1 MIEKNKKEGIHLRKI
16 EDSIL
21 HIVMGLFALLT
32 VLLLAFLI
40 YFIFRE
46 SLPAIRDVG
55 LGNLLLGGQW
65 RPLIY
70 TGEPS
75 YGMRNMILS
84 TLYVAALAVLFALII
99 GVGCALFLAC
109 AATERQRTLVMPYID
124 LLASIPSVVYG
135 FIGLYIVV
143 KFFEKLGR
151 ATGESILA
159 GGIVLSVM
167 ILPYMISSCCDT
179 MVKLRN
185 RYGNASAAMG
195 VSKWYMAGQMILP
208 ASTRGILISMAL
220 ATGRAM
226 GETMAVMMVMGN
238 SLAFP
243 SLLGKGET
251 ISALIAMEMGIAE
264 VGSTHYSA
272 LYTAGLVLMVMLF
285 AINIIFELLKKKLA
299 REAM

>member
-1 MIEKNKKEGIHLRKI
+1 MRKL
-16 EDSIL
+16 EDRL
-21 HIVMGLFALLT
+21 FHTVMGLFSLIT

-46 SLPAIRDVG
+46 SLPAIQAVG
-55 LGNLLLGGQW
+55 LKGLLLGDQW

-70 TGEPS
+70 SGEPS

-84 TLYVAALAVLFALII
+84 TLYVSALAVLFALVI

-109 AATERQRTLVMPYID
+109 CTTKQQRTLIMPYID
-124 LLASIPSVVYG
+124 LLASIPSVIYG

-179 MVKLRN
+179 MVHLYS
-185 RYGNASAAMG
+185 RYNAASRGLG
-195 VSKWYMAGQMILP
+195 VSRWYMASQLVLP
-208 ASTRGILISMAL
+208 AASRGILISMAL

-238 SLAFP
+238 AIGVP

-272 LYTAGLVLMVMLF
+272 LYTAGFVLMLLLF
-285 AINIIFELLKKKLA
+285 AINIVFELLKKKLA
-299 REAM
+299 KEGSL

>member
-1 MIEKNKKEGIHLRKI
+1 MNLRKL
-16 EDSIL
+16 EDIFTRAVL
-21 HIVMGLFALLT
+21 GLFTLAT
-32 VLLLAFLI
+32 VLLLGFLI

-55 LGNLLLGGQW
+55 LKNLLLGDQW

-70 TGEPS
+70 SGEPS
-75 YGMRNMILS
+75 FGMRNMIVS
-84 TLYVAALAVLFALII
+84 TLYVSALAVVFALVI
-99 GVGCALFLAC
+99 GVGCAMFLAC
-109 AATERQRTLVMPYID
+109 VATDRLRTLVMPYID
-124 LLASIPSVVYG
+124 LLASIPSVIYG

-167 ILPYMISSCCDT
+167 ILPYMVSACCDT
-179 MVKLRN
+179 MVSLRR
-185 RYGNASAAMG
+185 RYAAASEGLG
-195 VSKWYMAGQMILP
+195 VSRWYMVSQLVLP
-208 ASTRGILISMAL
+208 ASRRGILISVAL

-238 SLAFP
+238 SIAFP

-251 ISALIAMEMGIAE
+251 ISALIAMEMGVAE

-272 LYTAGLVLMVMLF
+272 LYTAGLTLMVLLF

-299 REAM
+299 KEEA

>member
-1 MIEKNKKEGIHLRKI
+1 MRKFEDLFYRAILR
-16 EDSIL
+16 
-21 HIVMGLFALLT
+21 LFTLLT

-40 YFIFRE
+40 FFIFRE
-46 SLPAIRDVG
+46 SIPAIRDVG
-55 LGNLLLGGQW
+55 LKNLLLGDQW

-70 TGEPS
+70 SGEPS
-75 YGMRNMILS
+75 FGMRNMIVS
-84 TLYVAALAVLFALII
+84 TLFVAALAVAFALVI

-109 AATERQRTLVMPYID
+109 GATDRQRSLVIPYID
-124 LLASIPSVVYG
+124 LLASIPSVIYG

-167 ILPYMISSCCDT
+167 ILPYMISSCCET
-179 MVKLRN
+179 MVKLCR
-185 RYGNASAAMG
+185 RYGLASHG
-195 VSKWYMAGQMILP
+195 LGISRWYMASQLVLP
-208 ASTRGILISMAL
+208 ASARGILISMAL

-238 SLAFP
+238 SIAFP
-243 SLLGKGET
+243 KLLGKGET

-272 LYTAGLVLMVMLF
+272 LYTAGLVLMVLLF

-299 REAM
+299 KGGV

>member
-1 MIEKNKKEGIHLRKI
+1 MRKA
-16 EDSIL
+16 EDRIFGA
-21 HIVMGLFALLT
+21 VMGLLCLTT
-32 VLLLAFLI
+32 VLILAFLI

-46 SLPAIRDVG
+46 SLPAIREVG
-55 LGNLLLGGQW
+55 LGDLLLGSQW

-70 TGEPS
+70 SGEPS

-84 TLYVAALAVLFALII
+84 TLYVSALAVLFALVI

-109 AATERQRTLVMPYID
+109 VATERQRTLVMPCID
-124 LLASIPSVVYG
+124 VLASIPSVVYG

-179 MVKLRN
+179 MVRLRG
-185 RYGNASAAMG
+185 RYGAASYGLG
-195 VSKWYMAGQMILP
+195 VSRWYMAAQLVLP

-238 SLAFP
+238 AIGVP
-243 SLLGKGET
+243 KLLGKGET

-272 LYTAGLVLMVMLF
+272 LYTAGLTLMVLLF
-285 AINIIFELLKKKLA
+285 AINIVFELLKKKLA
-299 REAM
+299 KEVQ

>member
-1 MIEKNKKEGIHLRKI
+1 MRKV
-16 EDSIL
+16 EDRL
-21 HIVMGLFALLT
+21 FQFVMGLFALLT

-46 SLPAIRDVG
+46 SLPAIQEVG
-55 LGNLLLGGQW
+55 LKGLLLGEKW

-70 TGEPS
+70 SGEPS

-84 TLYVAALAVLFALII
+84 TLYVSVLAVLFALVI
-99 GVGCALFLAC
+99 GVGSALFLAC
-109 AATERQRTLVMPYID
+109 RATQRQRTAIMPYID

-143 KFFEKLGR
+143 KFFEKMGR
-151 ATGESILA
+151 ATGESILS

-179 MVKLRN
+179 MVQIHN
-185 RYGNASAAMG
+185 RYEAASRGLG
-195 VSKWYMAGQMILP
+195 VSRWYMASQLVLP
-208 ASTRGILISMAL
+208 ASVRGILISMAL

-243 SLLGKGET
+243 KLLGKGET

-264 VGSTHYSA
+264 RGSIHYSA
-272 LYTAGLVLMVMLF
+272 LYTAGLVLMVLLF
-285 AINIIFELLKKKLA
+285 AINIVFELLKKKLA
-299 REAM
+299 KEGSL

>member
-1 MIEKNKKEGIHLRKI
+1 MRKI
-16 EDSIL
+16 EDML
-21 HIVMGLFALLT
+21 TRAVLGFFTVLT
-32 VLLLAFLI
+32 VLLLGFLI
-40 YFIFRE
+40 FFIFRE

-55 LGNLLLGGQW
+55 LKNLLLGDQW

-75 YGMRNMILS
+75 FGMRNMILS
-84 TLYVAALAVLFALII
+84 TLYVSALAVVFSLVI
-99 GVGCALFLAC
+99 GVGCAMFLAC
-109 AATERQRTLVMPYID
+109 VATERQRTLLMPYID
-124 LLASIPSVVYG
+124 LLASIPSVIYG

-167 ILPYMISSCCDT
+167 ILPYMVSSCCDT
-179 MVKLRN
+179 MVKLCH
-185 RYGNASAAMG
+185 RYGAASQGLG
-195 VSKWYMAGQMILP
+195 VSRWYMVSQLVLP

-238 SLAFP
+238 SIALP
-243 SLLGKGET
+243 KLLGKGET

-272 LYTAGLVLMVMLF
+272 LYTAGLMLMVLLF
-285 AINIIFELLKKKLA
+285 VINIVFELLKKNLA
-299 REAM
+299 KGDV

>member
-1 MIEKNKKEGIHLRKI
+1 MRKT
-16 EDSIL
+16 EDRIFGG
-21 HIVMGLFALLT
+21 VMGLFTALT

-40 YFIFRE
+40 YFMFRE
-46 SLPAIRDVG
+46 SLPAIREVG
-55 LGNLLLGGQW
+55 LRNLLLGSSW

-84 TLYVAALAVLFALII
+84 TLFVSALAVLFALII

-109 AATERQRTLVMPYID
+109 CANDRQRTLVMPYID

-151 ATGESILA
+151 ASGESILA

-179 MVKLRN
+179 MVQLRS
-185 RYGNASAAMG
+185 RYGDASAAMG
-195 VSKWYMAGQMILP
+195 VSRWYMAGQMILP
-208 ASTRGILISMAL
+208 ASARGILISMAL

-238 SLAFP
+238 SIGFP
-243 SLLGKGET
+243 KLLGKGET

-272 LYTAGLVLMVMLF
+272 LYTAGFVLMLMLF
-285 AINIIFELLKKKLA
+285 AINILFEWLKKRLA
-299 REAM
+299 KEEM

>member
-1 MIEKNKKEGIHLRKI
+1 MRKL
-16 EDSIL
+16 EDRIF
-21 HIVMGLFALLT
+21 HIVMGLFALVT
-32 VLLLAFLI
+32 VLLLGFLI
-40 YFIFRE
+40 YFIFQE
-46 SLPAIRDVG
+46 SLTAIRDVG
-55 LGNLLLGGQW
+55 LKELLLGNQW

-70 TGEPS
+70 KDAPG
-75 YGMRNMILS
+75 YGMRNMIFS
-84 TLYVAALAVLFALII
+84 TLYVSALAVLFALVI

-109 AATERQRTLVMPYID
+109 RATERQRMLVMPYLD
-124 LLASIPSVVYG
+124 LLASIPSVIYG

-179 MVKLRN
+179 MVGVYN
-185 RYGNASAAMG
+185 RYHASSQGLG
-195 VSKWYMAGQMILP
+195 VSRWYMASQLVLP
-208 ASTRGILISMAL
+208 ASARGILISMAL

-238 SLAFP
+238 SIAFP
-243 SLLGKGET
+243 KLLGKGET

-272 LYTAGLVLMVMLF
+272 LYTAGFVLMLMLF
-285 AINIIFELLKKKLA
+285 AINIIFEWLKKKLA
-299 REAM
+299 KEGM

>member
-1 MIEKNKKEGIHLRKI
+1 MRKLEDRIFRSVLGI
-16 EDSIL
+16 
-21 HIVMGLFALLT
+21 FALLT

-40 YFIFRE
+40 FFIFRE
-46 SLPAIRDVG
+46 SLTAIREVG
-55 LGNLLLGGQW
+55 LRELLLGEQW

-70 TGEPS
+70 KDAPGF
-75 YGMRNMILS
+75 GMRNMILS
-84 TLYVAALAVLFALII
+84 TLYVAALAVLFALVI
-99 GVGCALFLAC
+99 GVGTALFLAC
-109 AATERQRTLVMPYID
+109 AATDRQRTLVMPYID
-124 LLASIPSVVYG
+124 LLASIPSVIYG

-179 MVKLRN
+179 MVRLKK
-185 RYGNASAAMG
+185 RYGDASAAMG

-238 SLAFP
+238 SIAFP
-243 SLLGKGET
+243 KLLGKGET

-285 AINIIFELLKKKLA
+285 AINIVFELLKKKLA
-299 REAM
+299 KEGAV

>member
-1 MIEKNKKEGIHLRKI
+1 
-16 EDSIL
+16 
-21 HIVMGLFALLT
+21 MGAFCLLT

-40 YFIFRE
+40 WFIFRE
-46 SLPAIRDVG
+46 SLPAIREIG
-55 LGNLLLGGQW
+55 LKDLLLGDQW

-70 TGEPS
+70 KDAPS
-75 YGMRNMILS
+75 FGIRNMILS
-84 TLYVAALAVLFALII
+84 TLYVSALAVVFALVI
-99 GVGCALFLAC
+99 GVGTALFLAC

-124 LLASIPSVVYG
+124 LLASIPSVIYG

-179 MVKLRN
+179 MVRLKN
-185 RYGNASAAMG
+185 RYSAASSGLG
-195 VSKWYMAGQMILP
+195 VSRWYMASQLILP
-208 ASTRGILISMAL
+208 ASVRGILISMAL

-238 SLAFP
+238 SIAFP
-243 SLLGKGET
+243 KLLGKGET

-264 VGSTHYSA
+264 VGSIHYSA
-272 LYTAGLVLMVMLF
+272 LYTAGLTLMVLLF
-285 AINIIFELLKKKLA
+285 AINIVFELLKKKLA
-299 REAM
+299 KEGTV

>member
-1 MIEKNKKEGIHLRKI
+1 MRKLEDRIFQSVLGIFSLI
-16 EDSIL
+16 
-21 HIVMGLFALLT
+21 T

-40 YFIFRE
+40 FFIFRE
-46 SLPAIRDVG
+46 SLPAIRDIG
-55 LGNLLLGGQW
+55 LEHLLLGDQW

-70 TGEPS
+70 SGEPS
-75 YGMRNMILS
+75 FGMRNMILS
-84 TLYVAALAVLFALII
+84 TLYVSVLAVIFALVI
-99 GVGCALFLAC
+99 GVGTALCLAC
-109 AATERQRTLVMPYID
+109 AATERQRMLLMPYID
-124 LLASIPSVVYG
+124 LLASIPSVIYG
-135 FIGLYIVV
+135 FIGLYSVV

-167 ILPYMISSCCDT
+167 ILPYMVSSCCDT
-179 MVKLRN
+179 MVRLRQ
-185 RYGNASAAMG
+185 RYSAASQG
-195 VSKWYMAGQMILP
+195 LGISRWYMASQLILP
-208 ASTRGILISMAL
+208 ASARGILISMAL

-238 SLAFP
+238 SIAFP
-243 SLLGKGET
+243 KLLGKGET

-299 REAM
+299 KEGVV

>member
-1 MIEKNKKEGIHLRKI
+1 MRKL
-16 EDSIL
+16 EDRL
-21 HIVMGLFALLT
+21 FHTVMGLFSLIT

-46 SLPAIRDVG
+46 SLPAIQEVG
-55 LGNLLLGGQW
+55 LNGLLLGDQW

-70 TGEPS
+70 SGEPS

-84 TLYVAALAVLFALII
+84 TLYVSALAVLFALVI

-109 AATERQRTLVMPYID
+109 YATKRQRTLIMPYID
-124 LLASIPSVVYG
+124 LLASIPSVIYG

-179 MVKLRN
+179 MVHLYS
-185 RYGNASAAMG
+185 RYNAASRGLG
-195 VSKWYMAGQMILP
+195 VSRWYMASQLVLP
-208 ASTRGILISMAL
+208 AASRGILISMAL

-238 SLAFP
+238 AIGVP

-272 LYTAGLVLMVMLF
+272 LYTAGFVLMLLLF
-285 AINIIFELLKKKLA
+285 AINIVFEMLKKKLA
-299 REAM
+299 KEGSL

>member
-1 MIEKNKKEGIHLRKI
+1 MRKI
-16 EDSIL
+16 EDRIFQ
-21 HIVMGLFALLT
+21 IIMGLFTLAT

-40 YFIFRE
+40 WFIFRE
-46 SLPAIRDVG
+46 SMPAIREVG
-55 LGNLLLGGQW
+55 LKELLTGSQW

-70 TGEPS
+70 SGAPS
-75 YGMRNMILS
+75 FGMRNMILS
-84 TLYVAALAVLFALII
+84 TLYVSVLAVLFALVI

-109 AATERQRTLVMPYID
+109 RATERQRTAIMPYID

-151 ATGESILA
+151 ATGESVLA
-159 GGIVLSVM
+159 GGILLSVM

-179 MVKLRN
+179 MTRLYN
-185 RYGNASAAMG
+185 RFHEASLGLG
-195 VSKWYMAGQMILP
+195 VSRWYMASQLVLP
-208 ASTRGILISMAL
+208 ASRRGILISMAL

-238 SLAFP
+238 SIGSP
-243 SLLGKGET
+243 TLLGKGET

-264 VGSTHYSA
+264 RGSIHYSA
-272 LYTAGLVLMVMLF
+272 LYTAGLVLMVLLF

-299 REAM
+299 KEGSL

>member
-1 MIEKNKKEGIHLRKI
+1 MRKVQ
-16 EDSIL
+16 DGL
-21 HIVMGLFALLT
+21 FRAVMGLFAFLT

-40 YFIFRE
+40 WFVFRE
-46 SLPAIRDVG
+46 SLPAIREVG
-55 LGNLLLGGQW
+55 LKELLSGDKW

-70 TGEPS
+70 TGQPS
-75 YGMRNMILS
+75 YGMRNMIAS
-84 TLYVAALAVLFALII
+84 TLYVSALAVLFALVI

-109 AATERQRTLVMPYID
+109 RASEKQRTAIMPYID

-151 ATGESILA
+151 ATGESILS
-159 GGIVLSVM
+159 GGMVRAVM

-179 MVKLRN
+179 MVRLYN
-185 RYGNASAAMG
+185 RYEAASSGLG
-195 VSKWYMAGQMILP
+195 VSRWYMASQLVLP

-243 SLLGKGET
+243 KLLGKGET

-264 VGSTHYSA
+264 RGSTHYSA
-272 LYTAGLVLMVMLF
+272 LYTAGLTLMVLLF

-299 REAM
+299 KEGSL

>member
-1 MIEKNKKEGIHLRKI
+1 MRKL
-16 EDSIL
+16 EDRIFQSIL
-21 HIVMGLFALLT
+21 GIFSLVT

-40 YFIFRE
+40 FFIFRE

-55 LGNLLLGGQW
+55 LKELLLGSQW

-70 TGEPS
+70 SGEPGF
-75 YGMRNMILS
+75 GMRNMILS
-84 TLYVAALAVLFALII
+84 TLYVAVLAVVFALVI
-99 GVGCALFLAC
+99 GVGTALCLAC
-109 AATERQRTLVMPYID
+109 AASDRQRTLVMPYID
-124 LLASIPSVVYG
+124 LLASIPSVIYG

-167 ILPYMISSCCDT
+167 ILPYMVSSCCDT
-179 MVKLRN
+179 MVRLRR
-185 RYGNASAAMG
+185 RYSAASAGLG
-195 VSKWYMAGQMILP
+195 VSRWYMASQLVLP

-238 SLAFP
+238 SIAFP
-243 SLLGKGET
+243 KLLGKGET

-272 LYTAGLVLMVMLF
+272 LYTAGLTLMVLLF

-299 REAM
+299 KEGM

>member
-1 MIEKNKKEGIHLRKI
+1 
-16 EDSIL
+16 
-21 HIVMGLFALLT
+21 MGLFCLLT

-46 SLPAIRDVG
+46 SQGAIQEVG
-55 LGNLLLGGQW
+55 LKGLLLGDQW

-70 TGEPS
+70 SGEPS
-75 YGMRNMILS
+75 YGMGHMILS
-84 TLYVAALAVLFALII
+84 TLYVSVLAVLFALVI

-109 AATERQRTLVMPYID
+109 AATDRQRTLVMPYID

-179 MVKLRN
+179 MVRLRN
-185 RYGNASAAMG
+185 RYGAASAAMG

-208 ASTRGILISMAL
+208 ASVRGILISMAL

-238 SLAFP
+238 SIAFP
-243 SLLGKGET
+243 RLLGKGET

-272 LYTAGLVLMVMLF
+272 LYTAGLVLMVLLF
-285 AINIIFELLKKKLA
+285 AINIVFELLKRKLA
-299 REAM
+299 KEGI

>member
-1 MIEKNKKEGIHLRKI
+1 
-16 EDSIL
+16 
-21 HIVMGLFALLT
+21 MGTFCLLT

-40 YFIFRE
+40 FFIFRE
-46 SLPAIRDVG
+46 SLPAIREVG
-55 LGNLLLGGQW
+55 LDGLLLGNQW

-70 TGEPS
+70 SGEPG
-75 YGMRNMILS
+75 YGMRNMIFS
-84 TLYVAALAVLFALII
+84 TLYVAALAVLFALVI
-99 GVGCALFLAC
+99 GVGCALYLAC
-109 AATERQRTLVMPYID
+109 AATDRQRTLVMPYID

-179 MVKLRN
+179 MVRLRR
-185 RYGNASAAMG
+185 RYGPASSAMG
-195 VSKWYMAGQMILP
+195 VSRWYMAGQMILP
-208 ASTRGILISMAL
+208 ASLRGILISMAL

-238 SLAFP
+238 SIAFP
-243 SLLGKGET
+243 KLLGKGET

-272 LYTAGLVLMVMLF
+272 LYTAGLVLMVLLF
-285 AINIIFELLKKKLA
+285 AINIVFELLKKRLA
-299 REAM
+299 KEGV

>member
-1 MIEKNKKEGIHLRKI
+1 MRKL
-16 EDSIL
+16 EDRIFRTVL
-21 HIVMGLFALLT
+21 GFFALIT
-32 VLLLAFLI
+32 VLLLIFLI
-40 YFIFRE
+40 FFIFRE
-46 SLPAIRDVG
+46 SLTAIREVG
-55 LGNLLLGGQW
+55 LTELLTGSQW

-70 TGEPS
+70 SGEPS

-84 TLYVAALAVLFALII
+84 TLYVSALAVLFALVI

-109 AATERQRTLVMPYID
+109 RATERQRTAIMPYID

-179 MVKLRN
+179 MVRLYN
-185 RYGNASAAMG
+185 RYEAASRGLG
-195 VSKWYMAGQMILP
+195 VSRWYMASQLVLP

-220 ATGRAM
+220 ANGRAM

-243 SLLGKGET
+243 KLLGKGET

-272 LYTAGLVLMVMLF
+272 LYTAGLVLMVLLF
-285 AINIIFELLKKKLA
+285 AINIVFELLKKKLA
-299 REAM
+299 KEGSL

>member
-1 MIEKNKKEGIHLRKI
+1 MRKI
-16 EDSIL
+16 GDGIFRV
-21 HIVMGLFALLT
+21 ITGLFVLIT

-40 YFIFRE
+40 WFIFRE
-46 SLPAIRDVG
+46 SLPAIREVG
-55 LGNLLLGGQW
+55 LTELLTGSQW

-84 TLYVAALAVLFALII
+84 TLYVSILAVIFALVI

-109 AATERQRTLVMPYID
+109 RATERQRTVIMPYID

-143 KFFEKLGR
+143 KFFEKMGR
-151 ATGESILA
+151 ATGESILS

-179 MVKLRN
+179 MVRLYN
-185 RYGNASAAMG
+185 HYETASRGLG
-195 VSKWYMAGQMILP
+195 VSRWYMASQLVLP

-238 SLAFP
+238 SMAFP
-243 SLLGKGET
+243 KLLGKGET

-264 VGSTHYSA
+264 VGSIHYSA
-272 LYTAGLVLMVMLF
+272 LYTAGLTLMVLLF

-299 REAM
+299 KEGSL

>member
-1 MIEKNKKEGIHLRKI
+1 MGI
-16 EDSIL
+16 
-21 HIVMGLFALLT
+21 FCLLT

-40 YFIFRE
+40 FFIFRE

-55 LGNLLLGGQW
+55 LKDLLLGDQW

-70 TGEPS
+70 KDAPS
-75 YGMRNMILS
+75 FGIRNMILS
-84 TLYVAALAVLFALII
+84 TLYVAVLAVIFALII
-99 GVGCALFLAC
+99 GVGTALGLAC

-124 LLASIPSVVYG
+124 LLASIPSVIYG

-159 GGIVLSVM
+159 GSIVLSVM
-167 ILPYMISSCCDT
+167 ILPYMVSSCCDT
-179 MVKLRN
+179 MVKLKK
-185 RYGNASAAMG
+185 RYSAASSGLG
-195 VSKWYMAGQMILP
+195 VSRWYMASQLVLP

-238 SLAFP
+238 SIAFP
-243 SLLGKGET
+243 KLLGKGET

-272 LYTAGLVLMVMLF
+272 LYTAGLTLMVLLF

-299 REAM
+299 KEGAA

>member
-1 MIEKNKKEGIHLRKI
+1 MRKL
-16 EDSIL
+16 EDKIF
-21 HIVMGLFALLT
+21 HAVMGVFCLLT

-40 YFIFRE
+40 FFIFRE
-46 SLPAIRDVG
+46 SLPAIREVG
-55 LGNLLLGGQW
+55 LGNLLLGDQW

-70 TGEPS
+70 KDAPS
-75 YGMRNMILS
+75 FGMRNMILS
-84 TLYVAALAVLFALII
+84 TLYVAGLAVAFALVI
-99 GVGCALFLAC
+99 GVGTALFLAC
-109 AATERQRTLVMPYID
+109 AATDRQRMLVMPYID
-124 LLASIPSVVYG
+124 LLASIPSVIYG

-151 ATGESILA
+151 ASGESILA

-179 MVKLRN
+179 MVRLRS

-195 VSKWYMAGQMILP
+195 VSRWYMAGQMILP

-238 SLAFP
+238 SIAFP
-243 SLLGKGET
+243 KLLGKGES

-272 LYTAGLVLMVMLF
+272 LYTAGFVLMVLLF
-285 AINIIFELLKKKLA
+285 AINIVFELLKKKLA
-299 REAM
+299 KEGAA

>member
-1 MIEKNKKEGIHLRKI
+1 MRKLEDRIFRGILGVFTLI
-16 EDSIL
+16 
-21 HIVMGLFALLT
+21 T

-40 YFIFRE
+40 FFIFRE
-46 SLPAIRDVG
+46 SLPAICDIG
-55 LGNLLLGGQW
+55 LKHLLTGDQW

-75 YGMRNMILS
+75 FGMRNMILS
-84 TLYVAALAVLFALII
+84 TLYVAVLAVIFALVI
-99 GVGCALFLAC
+99 GVGTALCLAC

-124 LLASIPSVVYG
+124 LLASIPSVIYG

-159 GGIVLSVM
+159 GSIVLSVM
-167 ILPYMISSCCDT
+167 ILPYMVSSCCDT
-179 MVKLRN
+179 MVKLKN
-185 RYGNASAAMG
+185 RYNAASSGLG
-195 VSKWYMAGQMILP
+195 VSRWYMASQLVLP

-238 SLAFP
+238 SIAFP
-243 SLLGKGET
+243 KLLGKGET

-272 LYTAGLVLMVMLF
+272 LYTAGLTLMVLLF

-299 REAM
+299 KEGTA

>member
-1 MIEKNKKEGIHLRKI
+1 MRKT
-16 EDSIL
+16 EDR
-21 HIVMGLFALLT
+21 IVRLVLGFFTLVT
-32 VLLLAFLI
+32 VLLLGFLI
-40 YFIFRE
+40 WFIFQE
-46 SLPAIRDVG
+46 SLPAIREVG
-55 LGNLLLGGQW
+55 LKNLLTDSQW

-70 TGEPS
+70 TDAPS
-75 YGMRNMILS
+75 FGMRNMILS
-84 TLYVAALAVLFALII
+84 TLFVSALAVLFALVT

-109 AATERQRTLVMPYID
+109 RTSQRQRLLIMPYID

-179 MVKLRN
+179 MVRLRN
-185 RYGNASAAMG
+185 RYDAASLGLG
-195 VSKWYMAGQMILP
+195 VSRWYMASQLVLP

-238 SLAFP
+238 AIGVP
-243 SLLGKGET
+243 KLLGKGET

-272 LYTAGLVLMVMLF
+272 LYTAGLVLMVLLF
-285 AINIIFELLKKKLA
+285 AINIIFELLKKKL
-299 REAM
+299 EKGGSL

>member
-1 MIEKNKKEGIHLRKI
+1 MRRLEERVFRGI
-16 EDSIL
+16 
-21 HIVMGLFALLT
+21 MGLFTLVT

-46 SLPAIRDVG
+46 SLPAIQEVG
-55 LGNLLLGGQW
+55 LKELLTGGQW

-70 TGEPS
+70 SGEPS

-84 TLYVAALAVLFALII
+84 TVYVSALAVVFALTI

-109 AATERQRTLVMPYID
+109 RATERQRTALMPYID
-124 LLASIPSVVYG
+124 LLASIPSVIYG

-151 ATGESILA
+151 ATGESVLA

-179 MVKLRN
+179 MVGLYN
-185 RYGNASAAMG
+185 RYNSASCGLG
-195 VSKWYMAGQMILP
+195 VSRWYMASQLVLP

-238 SLAFP
+238 AIAVP
-243 SLLGKGET
+243 KLLGKGET

-272 LYTAGLVLMVMLF
+272 LYTAGLVLMVLLF
-285 AINIIFELLKKKLA
+285 AINIVFELLKKKLA
-299 REAM
+299 KGGSL

>member
-1 MIEKNKKEGIHLRKI
+1 MRKF
-16 EDSIL
+16 EDRLFHAI
-21 HIVMGLFALLT
+21 MGLFALVT

-40 YFIFRE
+40 YFIFQE
-46 SLPAIRDVG
+46 SLTAIREVG
-55 LGNLLLGGQW
+55 LAELLLGDQW
-65 RPLIY
+65 RPLIFKDA
-70 TGEPS
+70 PS

-84 TLYVAALAVLFALII
+84 TLYVSALAVLFALFI

-109 AATERQRTLVMPYID
+109 RATERQRTLVMPYID
-124 LLASIPSVVYG
+124 LLASIPSVIYG

-159 GGIVLSVM
+159 GSIVLSVM

-179 MVKLRN
+179 MVGLYN
-185 RYGNASAAMG
+185 RYNAASQGLG
-195 VSKWYMAGQMILP
+195 VSRWYMASQLVLP

-238 SLAFP
+238 SIAFP
-243 SLLGKGET
+243 KLLGKGET

-272 LYTAGLVLMVMLF
+272 LYTAGFMLMLMLF
-285 AINIIFELLKKKLA
+285 AINILFEWLKKKLTKGG
-299 REAM
+299 M

>member
-1 MIEKNKKEGIHLRKI
+1 MGI
-16 EDSIL
+16 
-21 HIVMGLFALLT
+21 FCLLT

-40 YFIFRE
+40 FFIFRE

-55 LGNLLLGGQW
+55 LGNLLLGDQW

-75 YGMRNMILS
+75 YGIRNMILS
-84 TLYVAALAVLFALII
+84 TLYVAGLAVLFALVI
-99 GVGCALFLAC
+99 GVGTALCLAC
-109 AATERQRTLVMPYID
+109 AATDKQRQLVMPYID
-124 LLASIPSVVYG
+124 LLASIPSVIYG

-179 MVKLRN
+179 MVKLKT

-195 VSKWYMAGQMILP
+195 VSRWYMAGQMILP

-238 SLAFP
+238 SIAFP
-243 SLLGKGET
+243 KLLGKGET

-285 AINIIFELLKKKLA
+285 VINIVFELLKKKLA
-299 REAM
+299 KEGAV

>member
-1 MIEKNKKEGIHLRKI
+1 MRKLEDRIFQAVLGIFSLI
-16 EDSIL
+16 
-21 HIVMGLFALLT
+21 T
-32 VLLLAFLI
+32 VFLLAFLI

-46 SLPAIRDVG
+46 SLPAIRDIG
-55 LGNLLLGGQW
+55 LKHLLLGDQW

-70 TGEPS
+70 SGEPS
-75 YGMRNMILS
+75 FGMRNMILS
-84 TLYVAALAVLFALII
+84 TLYVSVLAVIFALVI
-99 GVGCALFLAC
+99 GVGTALCLAC
-109 AATERQRTLVMPYID
+109 AATERQRMLLMPYID
-124 LLASIPSVVYG
+124 LLASIPSVIYG

-167 ILPYMISSCCDT
+167 ILPYMVSSCCDT
-179 MVKLRN
+179 MVRLRQ
-185 RYGNASAAMG
+185 RYSTASQG
-195 VSKWYMAGQMILP
+195 LGISRWYMASQLILP
-208 ASTRGILISMAL
+208 ASARGILISMAL

-238 SLAFP
+238 SIAFP
-243 SLLGKGET
+243 KLLGKGET

-299 REAM
+299 KEGVV

>member
-1 MIEKNKKEGIHLRKI
+1 MRKL
-16 EDSIL
+16 EDRIFRTVLGFFSLI
-21 HIVMGLFALLT
+21 T

-40 YFIFRE
+40 FFIFRE
-46 SLPAIRDVG
+46 SMTAIREVG
-55 LGNLLLGGQW
+55 LKELLLGDQW

-70 TGEPS
+70 KDAPS
-75 YGMRNMILS
+75 FGMRNMILS
-84 TLYVAALAVLFALII
+84 TLYVAGLAVAFSLFI

-109 AATERQRTLVMPYID
+109 AATDRQRTLVMPYID
-124 LLASIPSVVYG
+124 LLASIPSVIYG

-179 MVKLRN
+179 MVKLKN
-185 RYGNASAAMG
+185 RYGNASYAMG
-195 VSKWYMAGQMILP
+195 VSKWYMAGQLILP

-238 SLAFP
+238 SIAFP
-243 SLLGKGET
+243 KLLGKGET

-272 LYTAGLVLMVMLF
+272 LYTAGLVLMVLLF
-285 AINIIFELLKKKLA
+285 AINIIFELLKKKLTKEGSA
-299 REAM
+299 

>member
-1 MIEKNKKEGIHLRKI
+1 MRKL
-16 EDSIL
+16 EDRL
-21 HIVMGLFALLT
+21 FRTVMGIFCLAT

-55 LGNLLLGGQW
+55 LKNLLLGDQW

-70 TGEPS
+70 SGEPS
-75 YGMRNMILS
+75 FGIRNMIFS
-84 TLYVAALAVLFALII
+84 TLYVAGLAVLFALVI

-109 AATERQRTLVMPYID
+109 AATDRQRTLVMPYID
-124 LLASIPSVVYG
+124 LLASIPSVIYG

-179 MVKLRN
+179 MVRIRN
-185 RYGNASAAMG
+185 RYSAASAAMG

-208 ASTRGILISMAL
+208 ASIRGILISMAL

-238 SLAFP
+238 SIAFP
-243 SLLGKGET
+243 KLLGKGET

-272 LYTAGLVLMVMLF
+272 LYTAGLVLMLMLF
-285 AINIIFELLKKKLA
+285 AINIVFELLKKKLA
-299 REAM
+299 KEGM

>member
-1 MIEKNKKEGIHLRKI
+1 MRKI
-16 EDSIL
+16 QDRLFHGI
-21 HIVMGLFALLT
+21 MGLFACLT

-40 YFIFRE
+40 WFIFRE
-46 SLPAIRDVG
+46 SLPAIREVG
-55 LGNLLLGGQW
+55 LTELLTGSQW

-84 TLYVAALAVLFALII
+84 TLYVSVLAVIFALVI

-109 AATERQRTLVMPYID
+109 RVSERQRTAIMPYID

-151 ATGESILA
+151 ATGESILS

-179 MVKLRN
+179 MVRLYN
-185 RYGNASAAMG
+185 RYEAASSGLG
-195 VSKWYMAGQMILP
+195 VSRWYMASQLVLP
-208 ASTRGILISMAL
+208 ASVRGILISMAL

-243 SLLGKGET
+243 KLLGKGET

-264 VGSTHYSA
+264 RGSTHYSA
-272 LYTAGLVLMVMLF
+272 LYTAGLTLMVLLF

-299 REAM
+299 KEGSL

>member
-1 MIEKNKKEGIHLRKI
+1 MRKVQ
-16 EDSIL
+16 DRL
-21 HIVMGLFALLT
+21 FQTVMGLFAFLT

-40 YFIFRE
+40 WFIFRE
-46 SLPAIRDVG
+46 SLPAIREVG
-55 LGNLLLGGQW
+55 LKELLTGSQW

-70 TGEPS
+70 SGEPS

-84 TLYVAALAVLFALII
+84 TLCVSALAVLFALVI

-109 AATERQRTLVMPYID
+109 RATERQRTAIMPYID

-179 MVKLRN
+179 MVRLYN
-185 RYGNASAAMG
+185 RYEAASRGLG
-195 VSKWYMAGQMILP
+195 VSRWYMASQLVRP

-243 SLLGKGET
+243 KLLG
-251 ISALIAMEMGIAE
+251 
-264 VGSTHYSA
+264 
-272 LYTAGLVLMVMLF
+272 
-285 AINIIFELLKKKLA
+285 
-299 REAM
+299 